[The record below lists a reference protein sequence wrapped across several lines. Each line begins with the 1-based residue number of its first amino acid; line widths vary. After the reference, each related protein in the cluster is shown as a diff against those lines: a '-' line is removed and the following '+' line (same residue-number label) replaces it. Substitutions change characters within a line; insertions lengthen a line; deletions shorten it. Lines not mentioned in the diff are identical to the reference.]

1 MFVTNL
7 LLGLV
12 LGGAYALVALGLTLQ
27 YGVARIMN
35 LAYGEFVIAA
45 AFGAFVG
52 FTALGL
58 SPLLAI
64 FIIAP
69 AAFVLSGAIYRLML
83 LPLVKRAKH
92 RGALEIDSILS
103 TFGLLFVIQG
113 VLLVMFGGDFVSYSY
128 LAKPVHVLSATLAA
142 NRLIALA
149 LALAIGGG
157 MYLLITRTRWGARL
171 RAVAYAPE
179 AAPLVGVDVQRVAML
194 GFALG
199 GGIAAIGGVAVSMF
213 QGFTAASGVVFT
225 MKALIV
231 VIMGGVGDMLGA
243 LMAGLFLG
251 VVETMVS
258 AYIDPGLTLAAAYL
272 IFLVSLL
279 WRPQGLFGK
288 ATARP

>member
-128 LAKPVHVLSATLAA
+128 LAKPVHVLGATLAA